1 MRAIRRRREGQR
13 GFTLIELMIV
23 VAIIGILA
31 AIAIPMFLSSQARTR
46 RSEAFGNLSAISRAQ
61 KSFQATRGSFHD
73 SGLPYP
79 DPGGGGLGTTR
90 MTWDAAS
97 EAAFGELGWAPE
109 GQVYYS
115 YHTNTATNCTCTLC
129 FTATAYGDVDGN
141 GSISAVMY
149 VQNQGPDSCRSGM
162 GGALDFGPPTRLG
175 SSSEIYEEV
184 AVQRITD
191 EF

>member
-1 MRAIRRRREGQR
+1 MRAIRRRRGQR

-31 AIAIPMFLSSQARTR
+31 AIAIPVFMSSQARTR
-46 RSEAFGNLSAISRAQ
+46 RSEAFANLSAISRAQ
-61 KSFQATRGSFHD
+61 KSFQATNGTFHD
-73 SGLPYP
+73 SGLPFP
-79 DPGGGGLGTTR
+79 DPSGYGGLGTHK
-90 MTWDAAS
+90 MNWDGPS
-97 EAAFGELGWAPE
+97 EAAFGNLGWAPE
-109 GQVYYS
+109 GQVHYA
-115 YHTNTATNCTCTLC
+115 YHTNSTTNCTCTVC

-149 VQNQGPDSCRSGM
+149 VQNQGSDSCRSGM
-162 GGALDFGPPTRLG
+162 VGALDFGPPTRLN
-175 SSSEIYEEV
+175 SSSEIFEEV

>member
-1 MRAIRRRREGQR
+1 MLAIRRRTGQG

-23 VAIIGILA
+23 CAIIGILA

-46 RSEAFGNLSAISRAQ
+46 RSEAYGNLSAISRAQ
-61 KSFQATRGSFHD
+61 KSFQATKGIFHD

-79 DPGGGGLGTTR
+79 NPGGGGPGTTK
-90 MTWDAAS
+90 MNWDAAS

-115 YHTNTATNCTCTLC
+115 YHTNTTDNCTCTVC
-129 FTATAYGDVDGN
+129 FTATAYGDVDGDGN
-141 GSISAVMY
+141 LSAVMY
-149 VQNQGPDSCRSGM
+149 VQNQGSDVCRSGM
-162 GGALDFGPPTRLG
+162 PGVMDFGPPTRLG
-175 SSSEIYEEV
+175 STSEVYEEV